1 MYTYCMFFEM
11 IYLYFF
17 VTGVGAD
24 PTKPKCKKAKVLRK
38 EMREKKL
45 REKQMADGKSNEEVS
60 NCDERRTTSEK
71 NDGTDVDQV
80 WKTNTYNTCT
90 VMYNRVIASLKLMFF
105 FVAKESSWIS
115 VEKSRAVAE

>member
-1 MYTYCMFFEM
+1 MFFEM
-11 IYLYFF
+11 KYRYFF
-17 VTGVGAD
+17 ITGVGAD

-90 VMYNRVIASLKLMFF
+90 VMYNRVIASPEVNVFLCSQRK
-105 FVAKESSWIS
+105 FVDLSRKVSSS
-115 VEKSRAVAE
+115 C